1 MDKQLEKQ
9 LDDLIAMRQAN
20 KTLSYRAA
28 LAEQI
33 GTHTLRML
41 HKKPTLWERIRGK

>member
-20 KTLSYRAA
+20 KTLSYRMAWNGIYQKSTGYQ
-28 LAEQI
+28 LFKL
-33 GTHTLRML
+33 T
-41 HKKPTLWERIRGK
+41 